1 VVTAVMTSVV
11 TAVMTSVV
19 TAVMTSVA
27 LTGKCRNREQQRS
40 RHRATKRQLF
50 EHLLLLC
57 APSQLKNSM
66 LHGSFE
72 CE

>member
-1 VVTAVMTSVV
+1 MTSVVTAVMTSVV

-19 TAVMTSVA
+19 TAMA

-40 RHRATKRQLF
+40 RQRATKRQLF
-50 EHLLLLC
+50 EHSLLLC
-57 APSQLKNSM
+57 APSQLKTSM